1 MTENTE
7 TTAATQ
13 AMERARD
20 TIEDDILIIAELRA
34 RVEQQ
39 RAVISVALGYLQ
51 SGRPI
56 MAAMALSGSA
66 LTDLWKTK
74 PTP

>member
-66 LTDLWKTK
+66 LADLWKTK